1 MKDKI
6 EISKPDIELKEKALK
21 VRKAATKICQN
32 SNDQRRDALNQMA
45 DSLVSYSDEI
55 LEAND
60 YDFNIAKKKGIS
72 QSLLSR
78 LKLSKEKLLHGIE
91 GVRKVR
97 DLSDPI
103 GQVQI
108 NKKLASGLILQRK
121 TVPIGVIGV
130 IFESR
135 PDAFIQIS
143 SLALRSGNAAI
154 LKGGSEASQTN
165 EAIFNALRSGLNRSS
180 LDGNALCLLT
190 SRKDSLSMLHLDKEI
205 SLIIPRGSNELVKFI
220 QSNTRIPV
228 LGHADGICHLYI
240 DYESDI
246 NLGIKV
252 ALDSKVQYPAAC
264 NAIETLLIHKDIAK
278 EFLSKAIPIFDS
290 QKIELRGDSKSISF
304 GVKLSAESQD
314 WSTEYLD
321 LILSVKIVDDLNDAI
336 EHIQTFGSKH
346 TDGIITDNYKTA
358 SLFMNAVD
366 SAGVFHNCST
376 RFADGFRYGFGAE
389 VGISTQSLPPR
400 GPVGL
405 EGLVT
410 YKYFLTGEGHIVD
423 DFSSGKEKF
432 IHEDL

>member
-32 SNDQRRDALNQMA
+32 SNDQRMDALNQMA
-45 DSLVSYSDEI
+45 DSLVNYSDEI

-60 YDFNIAKKKGIS
+60 YDFNKAKKKGIS

-78 LKLSKEKLLHGIE
+78 LKLSKDKLLHGIE

>member
-6 EISKPDIELKEKALK
+6 LISPPSKELKEKALN
-21 VRKAATKICQN
+21 VRKAAIKICQT
-32 SNDQRRDALNQMA
+32 SNEERRSALNKMSDALI
-45 DSLVSYSDEI
+45 SYSDEI
-55 LEAND
+55 LEANNN
-60 YDFNIAKKKGIS
+60 DFNIAKKKGIS

-78 LKLSKEKLLHGIE
+78 LKLSKEKLLEGIN
-91 GVRKVR
+91 GMRKVR
-97 DLSDPI
+97 DLTDPI

-108 NKKLASGLILQRK
+108 NKKLSQGLILQRR

-143 SLALRSGNAAI
+143 ALALRSGNAAI
-154 LKGGSEASQTN
+154 LKGGSEANETN
-165 EAIFNALRSGLNRSS
+165 KAIFNALQFGLNQSS
-180 LDGNALCLLT
+180 LDKNSLCLLT
-190 SRKDSLSMLHLDKEI
+190 SRKDSMSMLHLEKDI

-240 DYESDI
+240 DNESDV

-252 ALDSKVQYPAAC
+252 ALDSKIQYPAAC
-264 NAIETLLIHKDIAK
+264 NAIETLLIHKGIAR
-278 EFLSKAIPIFDS
+278 EFLMKAIPVFES
-290 QKIELRGDSKSISF
+290 NNVELRGDAKSVSF
-304 GVKLSAESQD
+304 GVQISADSKD
-314 WSTEYLD
+314 WETEYLD
-321 LILSVKIVDDLNDAI
+321 LTLSIKIVDDLNDAI
-336 EHIQTFGSKH
+336 EHIQKFGSKH
-346 TDGIITDNYKTA
+346 TDGIITKNKETA

-410 YKYFLTGEGHIVD
+410 YKYFLSGDGHIVH

>member
-32 SNDQRRDALNQMA
+32 SNDQRMDALNQMA
-45 DSLVSYSDEI
+45 DSLVNYSDEI

-60 YDFNIAKKKGIS
+60 YDFNKAKKKGIS

-78 LKLSKEKLLHGIE
+78 LKLSKDKLLHGIE

-165 EAIFNALRSGLNRSS
+165 EAIFNALRSGLNKSS

-252 ALDSKVQYPAAC
+252 ALDSKVQYSAAC
-264 NAIETLLIHKDIAK
+264 NAVETLLIHKDIAK

>member
-60 YDFNIAKKKGIS
+60 YDFNNAKKKGIS

-78 LKLSKEKLLHGIE
+78 LKLSKDKLLHGIE

-264 NAIETLLIHKDIAK
+264 NAVETLLIHKDIAK

>member
-6 EISKPDIELKEKALK
+6 EISIPDIELKEKALK
-21 VRKAATKICQN
+21 VRKAATKICQT
-32 SNDQRRDALNQMA
+32 SNEQRKDALNHMA
-45 DSLVSYSDEI
+45 DSLVSYSEEI

-60 YDFNIAKKKGIS
+60 HDFNIAKKKGIS
-72 QSLLSR
+72 HSLLSR
-78 LKLSKEKLLHGIE
+78 LKLSKDKLLTGID

-97 DLSDPI
+97 DLTDPI
-103 GQVQI
+103 GQLQI

-143 SLALRSGNAAI
+143 SLAIRSGNAAI
-154 LKGGSEASQTN
+154 LKGGSEAIHTN
-165 EAIFNALRSGLNRSS
+165 EAIFNALQSGLRKTC

-190 SRKDSLSMLHLDKEI
+190 SRKESMSMLHLDKEI

-240 DYESDI
+240 DNESDI
-246 NLGIKV
+246 DLGIKV
-252 ALDSKVQYPAAC
+252 ALDSKIQYPAAC
-264 NAIETLLIHKDIAK
+264 NAVETLLIHKDIAK

-290 QKIELRGDSKSISF
+290 KKIELRGDSKSVSF
-304 GVKLSAESQD
+304 GVELSADSQD

-321 LILSVKIVDDLNDAI
+321 LILSVKIVDDLHDAI
-336 EHIQTFGSKH
+336 DHIQTFGSKH
-346 TDGIITDNYKTA
+346 TDGIITGNYKTA

-423 DFSSGKEKF
+423 DFSSGKENF
-432 IHEDL
+432 IHEEL

>member
-1 MKDKI
+1 MKNKI

-45 DSLVSYSDEI
+45 DSLVNYSDEI

-60 YDFNIAKKKGIS
+60 YDFNNAKKKGIS

-78 LKLSKEKLLHGIE
+78 LKLSKDKLLHGIE

>member
-45 DSLVSYSDEI
+45 DSLVNYSDEI

-60 YDFNIAKKKGIS
+60 YDFNNAKKKGIS

-78 LKLSKEKLLHGIE
+78 LKLSKDKLLHGIE

-165 EAIFNALRSGLNRSS
+165 EAIFNALRSGLNKSS

>member
-60 YDFNIAKKKGIS
+60 YDFNNAKKKGIS

-264 NAIETLLIHKDIAK
+264 NAVETLLIHKDIAK

>member
-6 EISKPDIELKEKALK
+6 EISEPDIELKEKALK

-45 DSLVSYSDEI
+45 DSLVNYSDEI

-60 YDFNIAKKKGIS
+60 YDFNNAKKKGIS

-78 LKLSKEKLLHGIE
+78 LKLSKDKLLHGIE

-264 NAIETLLIHKDIAK
+264 NAVETLLIHKDIAK

>member
-1 MKDKI
+1 MNDKFVI
-6 EISKPDIELKEKALK
+6 PLPDEELRGKASK
-21 VRKAATKICQN
+21 VRQASVSTCQA
-32 SNDQRRDALNQMA
+32 SDLERKDALNKMA
-45 DSLVSYSDEI
+45 DSLVNYSEEI
-55 LEAND
+55 LEANI
-60 YDFNIAKKKGIS
+60 YDFNVAEKKGIS
-72 QSLLSR
+72 QALLSR
-78 LKLSKEKLLHGIE
+78 LKLSKEKLSQGIS

-108 NKKLASGLILQRK
+108 NKKLSEGLILQRR
-121 TVPIGVIGV
+121 TVPIGVLGV

-135 PDAFIQIS
+135 PDAVVQIS
-143 SLALRSGNAAI
+143 SLAIRSGNAAI
-154 LKGGSEASQTN
+154 LKGGSEANETN
-165 EAIFNALRSGLNRSS
+165 KAIFNALKSGLEKSS
-180 LDGNALCLLT
+180 INENSLCLLT
-190 SRKDSLSMLHLDKEI
+190 SRKDSMSMLHLERDI
-205 SLIIPRGSNELVKFI
+205 NLIIPRGSNELVKFI

-228 LGHADGICHLYI
+228 LGHADGVCHLFI

-246 NLGIKV
+246 NLAIKV
-252 ALDSKVQYPAAC
+252 ALDSKVQYSAAC
-264 NAIETLLIHKDIAK
+264 NAIETLLIHKDIAE
-278 EFLSKAIPIFDS
+278 EFLNKALPIFDANNV
-290 QKIELRGDSKSISF
+290 ELRGDNKALSL
-304 GVKLSAESQD
+304 GVKCSANSQD

-321 LILSVKIVDDLNDAI
+321 LILSIKIVNDLNEAI
-336 EHIQTFGSKH
+336 DHIQNFGSRH
-346 TDGIITDNYKTA
+346 TDGIITKNHETA
-358 SLFMNAVD
+358 SIFMNSID

>member
-21 VRKAATKICQN
+21 VRKAAIKICQN

-45 DSLVSYSDEI
+45 DSLVNYSDEI

-60 YDFNIAKKKGIS
+60 YDFNKAKKKGIS

>member
-1 MKDKI
+1 MNDKFVI
-6 EISKPDIELKEKALK
+6 PLPDEELRGKASK
-21 VRKAATKICQN
+21 VRQASVSTCQA
-32 SNDQRRDALNQMA
+32 SDLERKDALNKMA
-45 DSLVSYSDEI
+45 DSLVNYSEEI
-55 LEAND
+55 LEANI
-60 YDFNIAKKKGIS
+60 YDFNVAEKKGVS
-72 QSLLSR
+72 QALLSR
-78 LKLSKEKLLHGIE
+78 LKLSKEKLSQGIS

-108 NKKLASGLILQRK
+108 NKKLSEGLILQRR
-121 TVPIGVIGV
+121 TVPIGVLGV

-135 PDAFIQIS
+135 PDAVVQIS
-143 SLALRSGNAAI
+143 SLAIRSGNAAI
-154 LKGGSEASQTN
+154 LKGGSEANETN
-165 EAIFNALRSGLNRSS
+165 KAIFNALKSGLEKSS
-180 LDGNALCLLT
+180 INENSLCLLT
-190 SRKDSLSMLHLDKEI
+190 SRKDSMSMLHLERDI
-205 SLIIPRGSNELVKFI
+205 NLIIPRGSNELVKFI

-228 LGHADGICHLYI
+228 LGHADGVCHLFI

-246 NLGIKV
+246 NLAIKV
-252 ALDSKVQYPAAC
+252 ALDSKVQYSAAC
-264 NAIETLLIHKDIAK
+264 NAIETLLIHKDIAE
-278 EFLSKAIPIFDS
+278 EFLNKALPIFDANNV
-290 QKIELRGDSKSISF
+290 ELRGDNKALSL
-304 GVKLSAESQD
+304 GVKCSANSQD

-321 LILSVKIVDDLNDAI
+321 LILSIKIVNDLNEAI
-336 EHIQTFGSKH
+336 DHIQNFGSRH
-346 TDGIITDNYKTA
+346 TDGIITKNHETA
-358 SLFMNAVD
+358 SIFMNSID

-410 YKYFLTGEGHIVD
+410 YKYFLSGEGHIVD

>member
-60 YDFNIAKKKGIS
+60 YDFNNAKKKGIS

>member
-6 EISKPDIELKEKALK
+6 EISIPNIELKEKALK
-21 VRKAATKICQN
+21 VRKAAIKICQT

-60 YDFNIAKKKGIS
+60 YDFNNAKKKGIS

-78 LKLSKEKLLHGIE
+78 LKLSKDKLLHGIE

-321 LILSVKIVDDLNDAI
+321 LILSIKVVDNLNDAI
-336 EHIQTFGSKH
+336 DHIQTFGSKH
-346 TDGIITDNYKTA
+346 TDGIITENFHTA

-366 SAGVFHNCST
+366 SA
-376 RFADGFRYGFGAE
+376 
-389 VGISTQSLPPR
+389 
-400 GPVGL
+400 
-405 EGLVT
+405 
-410 YKYFLTGEGHIVD
+410 
-423 DFSSGKEKF
+423 
-432 IHEDL
+432 

>member
-45 DSLVSYSDEI
+45 DSLVNYSDEI

-60 YDFNIAKKKGIS
+60 YDFNKAKKKGIS

-264 NAIETLLIHKDIAK
+264 NAVETLLIHKDIAK

>member
-45 DSLVSYSDEI
+45 DSLISYSDEI

-60 YDFNIAKKKGIS
+60 YDFNNAKKKGIS

-78 LKLSKEKLLHGIE
+78 LKLSKDKLLHGIE

-180 LDGNALCLLT
+180 LDVNALCLLT

-240 DYESDI
+240 DNESDI

>member
-21 VRKAATKICQN
+21 VRKAAIKICQN

-60 YDFNIAKKKGIS
+60 YDFNNAKKKGIS

-264 NAIETLLIHKDIAK
+264 NAVETLLIHKDIAK

-304 GVKLSAESQD
+304 GVTLSAESQD

>member
-21 VRKAATKICQN
+21 VRKAAIKICQN

-60 YDFNIAKKKGIS
+60 YDFNNAKKKGIS

-165 EAIFNALRSGLNRSS
+165 EAIFNALRSGLNKSS

>member
-6 EISKPDIELKEKALK
+6 EISIPDIELKEKALK
-21 VRKAATKICQN
+21 VRKAAIKICQT
-32 SNDQRRDALNQMA
+32 SNEQRRDALNHMA
-45 DSLVSYSDEI
+45 DSLLSCSKEI
-55 LEAND
+55 LEANNH
-60 YDFNIAKKKGIS
+60 DFNVAKKKGIS

-78 LKLSKEKLLHGIE
+78 LKLSKDKLLNGID

-97 DLSDPI
+97 DLPDPV
-103 GQVQI
+103 GHLQI
-108 NKKLASGLILQRK
+108 NKKLASGLVLKRK

-165 EAIFNALRSGLNRSS
+165 EAIFNALSSGLNRSS

-264 NAIETLLIHKDIAK
+264 NAVETLLIHKDIAK

>member
-60 YDFNIAKKKGIS
+60 YDFNNAKKKGIS

-78 LKLSKEKLLHGIE
+78 LKLSKDKLLHGIE

-304 GVKLSAESQD
+304 GVTLSAESQD

>member
-32 SNDQRRDALNQMA
+32 SNDQRMDALNQMA
-45 DSLVSYSDEI
+45 DSLLNYSDEI

-60 YDFNIAKKKGIS
+60 YDFNNAKKKGIS

-264 NAIETLLIHKDIAK
+264 NAVETLLIHKDIAK

-290 QKIELRGDSKSISF
+290 KKIELRGDSKSISF

>member
-45 DSLVSYSDEI
+45 DSLVNYSDEI

-60 YDFNIAKKKGIS
+60 YDFNKAKKKGIS

-78 LKLSKEKLLHGIE
+78 LKLSKDKLLHGIE

>member
-60 YDFNIAKKKGIS
+60 YDFNNAKKKGIS

-78 LKLSKEKLLHGIE
+78 LKLSKDKLLHGIE

-165 EAIFNALRSGLNRSS
+165 EAIFNALRSGLNKSS

>member
-6 EISKPDIELKEKALK
+6 LISQPSKELKEKALN
-21 VRKAATKICQN
+21 VRKAAIKICQT
-32 SNDQRRDALNQMA
+32 SNEERRYALNKMSDALI
-45 DSLVSYSDEI
+45 SYSDEI

-60 YDFNIAKKKGIS
+60 IDFNIAKKRGIS

-78 LKLSKEKLLHGIE
+78 LKLSKEKLLEGIT

-97 DLSDPI
+97 DLADPI

-108 NKKLASGLILQRK
+108 NKKLSQGLILQRR

-143 SLALRSGNAAI
+143 ALALRSGNAAI
-154 LKGGSEASQTN
+154 LKGGSEANETN
-165 EAIFNALRSGLNRSS
+165 KAIFNALQSGLNQSS
-180 LDGNALCLLT
+180 FDKNSLCLLT
-190 SRKDSLSMLHLDKEI
+190 SRKDSMSMLHLEKDI

-240 DYESDI
+240 DNESDI

-252 ALDSKVQYPAAC
+252 ALDSKIQYPAAC
-264 NAIETLLIHKDIAK
+264 NAIETLLIHKGIAK
-278 EFLSKAIPIFDS
+278 EFLMKAIPVFES
-290 QKIELRGDSKSISF
+290 NNVELRGDAKSASF
-304 GVKLSAESQD
+304 GVQISADSKD
-314 WSTEYLD
+314 WETEYLD
-321 LILSVKIVDDLNDAI
+321 LTLSIKIVDDLNNAI

-346 TDGIITDNYKTA
+346 TDGIITKNKETA

-410 YKYFLTGEGHIVD
+410 YKYFLSGDGHIVD

>member
-60 YDFNIAKKKGIS
+60 YDFNNAKKKGIS

-78 LKLSKEKLLHGIE
+78 LKLSKDKLLHGIE

-290 QKIELRGDSKSISF
+290 QKIELRGDLKSISF

>member
-45 DSLVSYSDEI
+45 DSLVNYSDEI

-60 YDFNIAKKKGIS
+60 YDFNNAKKKGIS

-423 DFSSGKEKF
+423 DFFSGKEKF

>member
-45 DSLVSYSDEI
+45 DSLVNYSDEI

-60 YDFNIAKKKGIS
+60 YDFNNAKKKGIS

-264 NAIETLLIHKDIAK
+264 NAVETLLIHKDIAK

-410 YKYFLTGEGHIVD
+410 YKYFLTGKGHIVD